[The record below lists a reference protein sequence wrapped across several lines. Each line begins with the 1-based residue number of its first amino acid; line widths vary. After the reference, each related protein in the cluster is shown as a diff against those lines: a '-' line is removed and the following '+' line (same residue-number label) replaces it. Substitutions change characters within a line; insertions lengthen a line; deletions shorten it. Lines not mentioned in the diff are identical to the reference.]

1 MTNEEVAKKIGE
13 NVKKYRK
20 LRKYTQ
26 ARVAEEI
33 GINRSLISKMET
45 GKYLPTVTVL
55 LEISKILDIELICFF
70 IGVSSL

>member
-55 LEISKILDIELICFF
+55 LEISRMLDIELICFF

>member
-13 NVKKYRK
+13 NVKRYRK

-33 GINRSLISKMET
+33 GIDRSLISKMET
-45 GKYLPTVTVL
+45 GKCLPAVKVL
-55 LEISKILDIELICFF
+55 VEISRMLDIELICFF
-70 IGVSSL
+70 IGVSTL